1 MSDIIDIM
9 SETLAIIF
17 NYYMHLT
24 IVMEWLIIAC
34 IGILIIL
41 HELFYNVYC
50 KRFMSVTH
58 AWTVSVFEVAAVS
71 IGEGVP
77 RGLTVRKTVVLCVVS
92 N

>member
-1 MSDIIDIM
+1 
-9 SETLAIIF
+9 
-17 NYYMHLT
+17 
-24 IVMEWLIIAC
+24 MEWLIIVC
-34 IGILIIL
+34 IEILIIL

-58 AWTVSVFEVAAVS
+58 AWTVSVFEVAVVS
-71 IGEGVP
+71 IGEGVR